1 MPVKASSH
9 KDVTIL
15 LVGTGV
21 PDGPK
26 RHNCIAEGKD

>member
-1 MPVKASSH
+1 MRTSH

-26 RHNCIAEGKD
+26 RHNCSAENK

>member
-1 MPVKASSH
+1 MPVRGASH

-26 RHNCIAEGKD
+26 RHNCAAEDKE

>member
-1 MPVKASSH
+1 MGGSH

-21 PDGPK
+21 LGGPK
-26 RHNCIAEGKD
+26 RHICIAEDKD